1 MTAFTVRRGDLTA
14 ALAAVMP
21 HAGDENPYGV
31 LRFAADQVGMRIWAT
46 DGTTAATAKVVLY
59 EHLSGF
65 LGTAVFDLGVDD
77 AGNVLQVFRAR
88 GGKDE
93 RMSRE
98 ADEIRVD
105 VDARDGQVKFA
116 EDGALLDGTTLEVPV
131 ITRVGEDRYPNVP
144 AIMAHV
150 LAQPH
155 EHEGWKL
162 SADRLRSF
170 LAAAKAYDEMLALTL
185 HDRALAFTVA
195 PWFVGVYFAGRL
207 DEAARAELTEDVATW
222 TTDLAAWGE
231 PRRSPYVK
239 DPKPADGDETPATM
253 IELRTFA
260 GAVTFMG
267 RGIPDAVDLEAA
279 VADLPDPDAE
289 LLLEAA
295 ELIVTTQFGSVAM
308 LQRKLRVGYAKA
320 GNLMDRLEEV
330 GIVGPHEPS
339 KARQVLVVDMGKAR
353 ELLEQE
359 GDRG

>member
-31 LRFAADQVGMRIWAT
+31 LRFATDQVGMRVWAT

-65 LGTAVFDLGVDD
+65 LGAAVFDLGVDD

-105 VDARDGQVKFA
+105 VAARDGQVKFA
-116 EDGALLDGTTLEVPV
+116 EDGALLDGTTLEVPI

-150 LAQPH
+150 LARPS
-155 EHEGWKL
+155 EHEVWRL
-162 SADRLRSF
+162 SADRIRSF
-170 LAAAKAYDEMLALTL
+170 LPAAKAYDDMLVLTP
-185 HDRALAFTVA
+185 HDRALAFTIA
-195 PWFVGVYFAGRL
+195 PWFVGIYFAGRL
-207 DEAARAELTEDVATW
+207 DDATREEHTGDVATW
-222 TTDLAAWGE
+222 STDLAAWGE
-231 PRRSPYVK
+231 PRRSPLIK
-239 DPKPADGDETPATM
+239 DPKPPEEDAARPALD
-253 IELRTFA
+253 LRTASGVF
-260 GAVTFMG
+260 T
-267 RGIPDAVDLEAA
+267 IDAVDLEAA
-279 VADLPDPDAE
+279 VADLPDLDAE

-339 KARQVLVVDMGKAR
+339 KARQVLVVDMAKAR
-353 ELLEQE
+353 ELLEE
-359 GDRG
+359 ADRG

>member
-1 MTAFTVRRGDLTA
+1 VTAFTVRRGDLTA

-21 HAGDENPYGV
+21 HAGEENPYGV
-31 LRFAADQVGMRIWAT
+31 LRFAVDQVGMRVWAT
-46 DGTTAATAKVVLY
+46 DGTTAATARVALY
-59 EHLSGF
+59 EHLSGS
-65 LGTAVFDLGVDD
+65 LGTAVFDLSVDD

-105 VDARDGQVKFA
+105 LAAQDGQVKFA

-207 DEAARAELTEDVATW
+207 DDAARAELTEDVATW

-239 DPKPADGDETPATM
+239 DLKPAEATLPVFD
-253 IELRTFA
+253 LRTASGVFVS
-260 GAVTFMG
+260 GAV
-267 RGIPDAVDLEAA
+267 IDAVDLESA

-295 ELIVTTQFGSVAM
+295 ELVVTTQFGSVAM

-320 GNLMDRLEEV
+320 GHLMDRLEAAS
-330 GIVGPHEPS
+330 IVGPHEGS
-339 KARQVLVVDMGKAR
+339 KARQVLIVDTAKAS
-353 ELLEQE
+353 ELLAHAQE
-359 GDRG
+359 V